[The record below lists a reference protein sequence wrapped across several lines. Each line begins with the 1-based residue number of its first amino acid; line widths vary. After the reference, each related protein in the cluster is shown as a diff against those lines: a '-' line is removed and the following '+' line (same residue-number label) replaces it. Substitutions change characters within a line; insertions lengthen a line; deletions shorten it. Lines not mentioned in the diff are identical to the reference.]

1 MPDAP
6 QTISYPTMSRA
17 AQAVAPRRRQR
28 MPRTMISTLSVLGMI
43 LAWTAISLSG
53 LLPPGYLPS
62 PMELFNES
70 ATLLKDGYKNDSLWE
85 HIGISLF
92 RTLIGFACG
101 VAAGVPLGL
110 LTGYSYYGGA
120 IASPIMAFLRP
131 IPPIAFIPMVV
142 LYFGLGELGKVVL
155 IFWTSFNYVH
165 VNAHAGAANV
175 PIAYLR
181 AARSLGMS
189 KAQVFRSVV
198 FPAALPQIFTGLKV
212 AMALSWAVVVAA
224 ELVGA
229 QSGLGY
235 MIADSALT
243 FRIPV
248 VFIGIGLIGLIGLA
262 LNFAIN
268 ALESWLVHWRG
279 R

>member
-1 MPDAP
+1 
-6 QTISYPTMSRA
+6 MSKTA
-17 AQAVAPRRRQR
+17 
-28 MPRTMISTLSVLGMI
+28 ISTLAVIALLM
-43 LAWTAISLSG
+43 LWTLVSMSG
-53 LLPPGYLPS
+53 KIPQGYLPT
-62 PMELFNES
+62 PLDIYDEM
-70 ATLLKDGYKNDSLWE
+70 ATLLKDGYKQESLWQ

-92 RTLIGFACG
+92 RTLTGFVAG
-101 VAAGVPLGL
+101 VAIGVPLGL
-110 LTGYSYYGGA
+110 LTGYSYTAGA

-142 LYFGLGELGKVVL
+142 LYFGLGELGKVIL

-175 PIAYLR
+175 PIAYMR

-189 KAQVFRSVV
+189 KVQVFSGVV
-198 FPAALPQIFTGLKV
+198 FPAAIPQIFTGLKV

-224 ELVGA
+224 ELTGA
-229 QSGLGY
+229 QAGLGY

-248 VFIGIGLIGLIGLA
+248 VFIGIGLIGLIGMA
-262 LNFAIN
+262 LNFVIN
-268 ALESWLVHWRG
+268 WLETHLVHWRG